1 MSLVPLDLQPVVISQ
16 LLTQICS
23 FWKEWHTSHW
33 LSQGHRLGCVRLSQ
47 GLSPAPKATWL
58 PAGPWGGSFVLG
70 SRGAVN
76 VCLHT
81 SAYAGSVWISTVFKW
96 AGSMFDQNS
105 CDFSFFFCCHIDRHF
120 SLLQNFVLV
129 CKFSGDKQTQ
139 KLLEQGC
146 VEPEKNRRCSF
157 ETPNLSLAKSWS
169 PGAYMYIAKP
179 TININ
184 AQNVS
189 PGKELRI
196 HSGNKDLQ
204 INKKGEKRF
213 NKKMYCVSA
222 IPPPAPPSD
231 QEQDFT
237 LQALQR

>member
-47 GLSPAPKATWL
+47 GLSLAPKATWL

-105 CDFSFFFCCHIDRHF
+105 CDFSFFFCCHIYRHF

-184 AQNVS
+184 AQNAS